1 MCETLPVVCVCVC
14 ACVHNR
20 FGSADSVHVHLNCST
35 QRHHRKPQ
43 ETEFDAISISMR
55 KHKQDFL
62 FFYKYSVSPMARMPS
77 IGSLQPPSYAG
88 GGIAL
93 KTETMLKKEKRLL
106 KDFWCFLHPL
116 TSVCV
121 SEGQPDKNCN
131 FSPGKAVR
139 FSQKT
144 VPILFIPFFLM
155 FVLCFITHAVIV
167 EQLCCFHCNTLLITA
182 TRTFHLQ
189 IGDCYY
195 TNVT

>member
-1 MCETLPVVCVCVC
+1 M
-14 ACVHNR
+14 A
-20 FGSADSVHVHLNCST
+20 HL
-35 QRHHRKPQ
+35 
-43 ETEFDAISISMR
+43 
-55 KHKQDFL
+55 
-62 FFYKYSVSPMARMPS
+62 PS
-77 IGSLQPPSYAG
+77 IGSLQ
-88 GGIAL
+88 
-93 KTETMLKKEKRLL
+93 TELRGWGNCTQNRHNVKKKG
-106 KDFWCFLHPL
+106 KKAFKGFLELFAPPL

-139 FSQKT
+139 FSPKN

-155 FVLCFITHAVIV
+155 FVLCFITLAVIV

-182 TRTFHLQ
+182 TRTFLLQ